1 MDRKLYEDIIG
12 ILTDKSRSTRLI
24 ISRGETEAGTL
35 REFLDVGRGSFEEFI
50 EKNDENSDLDEMI
63 RNCARCGPGLD
74 KTFGRGT
81 GKNGFMLVMNMPSM
95 VAGIE
100 KKYLGPESEGLLQKI
115 VRAAELDI
123 ADCYVTS
130 LIKCEKGDPSL
141 KPSQLYKSCEYI
153 LKKEIE
159 YYAPKIILVFGDI
172 IPLQKIIKESVD
184 IHWYNIDHPITLL
197 KNPELKKRAWGTLKL
212 AMEKYG
218 EMKSSGVI
226 R

>member
-12 ILTDKSRSTRLI
+12 ILMDKFRSDRLI
-24 ISRGETEAGTL
+24 ICRGEGETGAL
-35 REFLDVGRGSFEEFI
+35 RAFLSGGRQSFDEFI
-50 EKNDENSDLDEMI
+50 EKKDEKADVDEI
-63 RNCARCGPGLD
+63 VRNCARCGPGLD

-81 GKNGFMLVMNMPSM
+81 GKNGVMLIMNMPSM

-100 KKYLGPESEGLLQKI
+100 KKYLGPESDGLLQKI

-141 KPSQLYKSCEYI
+141 RPSQLYKNCEYI

-159 YYAPKIILVFGDI
+159 YYSPKIILVFGDI
-172 IPLQKIIKESVD
+172 IPLQKIIKDSVD
-184 IHWYNIDHPITLL
+184 IHWFNIDHPITLL